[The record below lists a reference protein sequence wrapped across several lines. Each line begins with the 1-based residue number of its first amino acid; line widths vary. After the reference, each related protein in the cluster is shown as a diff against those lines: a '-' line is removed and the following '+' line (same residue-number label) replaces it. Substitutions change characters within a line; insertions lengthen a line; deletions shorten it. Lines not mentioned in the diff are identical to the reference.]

1 MRVKNWLRY
10 LRNFTLNKFTG
21 IKKPYSAQIEVTL
34 KCNASCSFCSIP
46 NLPPSFTFNEMST
59 AQVKYIIDELAK
71 LGVNAISFTGGE
83 PTLRNDLPELISHAG
98 IEHDFMNGVAT
109 NGYLMPKLFQEN
121 GKLNGLDYIL
131 LSLDYPNAKM
141 HNRKRGLKIFDKVLK
156 TIEYANAR
164 EIKVILSTVVMKDN
178 LNLLDELCELAEYME
193 CSIELYPCEDI
204 IREFSNKQYKVDEIE
219 KLIPPISIWA
229 NLIRMLHN
237 KYKNILTDPLS
248 LQIIEEGGFGG
259 YPKYN
264 QEILR
269 CHVAQSYLFI
279 RNDGY
284 VDFPCKIHPLLSID
298 ALKYPISE
306 IYNISEVRSIIQ
318 NHDDFDFCNNCRLGC
333 AIASSMPATWK
344 TLASKYI
351 QGYLNGNLK

>member
-1 MRVKNWLRY
+1 M
-10 LRNFTLNKFTG
+10 LNKFTE

-46 NLPPSFTFNEMST
+46 NLPLSYKSNEMST
-59 AQVKYIIDELAK
+59 TQIKYIIDELAK

-83 PTLRNDLPELISHAG
+83 PTLRKDLPELIYHAG
-98 IEHDFMNGVAT
+98 VHHDFMNGIAT
-109 NGYLMPKLFQEN
+109 NGFLMPKLFREN
-121 GKLNGLDYIL
+121 GKLDGLDYIL
-131 LSLDYPNAKM
+131 LSLDYPNAEM

-156 TIEYANAR
+156 TIEYANTR
-164 EIKVILSTVVMKDN
+164 EVKVILSTVVMKDN
-178 LNLLDELCELAEYME
+178 LSLLDEICELAESE
-193 CSIELYPCEDI
+193 GCSIELYPCEDI
-204 IREFSNKQYKVDEIE
+204 IREFSNLQYKVDNIE
-219 KLIPPISIWA
+219 NIIPPISIWA
-229 NLIRMLHN
+229 NKIRILRK

-259 YPKYN
+259 FPNYN

-284 VDFPCKIHPLLSID
+284 VDFPCKIHPLLNIN
-298 ALKYPISE
+298 ALKYPLSE

-318 NHDDFDFCNNCRLGC
+318 NHDDFEFCDNCRLGC